1 LEKKCFW
8 KVFFLFV
15 FFYWVGPENNI
26 GLDCEQWRQ
35 ANASAEEEG
44 EGGEDATLYDG
55 EVCLAVATA
64 KASGELRDGFP
75 LSLLFF
81 LLPVSAT
88 LFFYF
93 GQFSSR

>member
-1 LEKKCFW
+1 MFLESI
-8 KVFFLFV
+8 FFIC
-15 FFYWVGPENNI
+15 FFYWVGPEKNV

-55 EVCLAVATA
+55 EVWLAVATT

-93 GQFSSR
+93 GQFSPR

>member
-1 LEKKCFW
+1 MFLESIFFICFFLLGLEKN
-8 KVFFLFV
+8 V
-15 FFYWVGPENNI
+15 

-35 ANASAEEEG
+35 ANASAEEEEG

-55 EVCLAVATA
+55 EVWLAVATG

-93 GQFSSR
+93 GHFSPR